1 MSWLFTSDGQSIGA
15 SASVLP
21 MNIQGRFPLGL
32 TCLISLPSKGLSR
45 VFSSTTVQKTSI
57 LGCSALFMVQL
68 SHPLVIEK
76 RLQVGRGGDAQSL
89 ACLLVVARDSDS
101 VVLVSTVCS
110 LCPARAISA
119 YSSHLLLPQLR
130 GVHVLGI
137 LRLFKAEPRLASSC

>member
-1 MSWLFTSDGQSIGA
+1 
-15 SASVLP
+15 

-57 LGCSALFMVQL
+57 LGRSALFMVQL

-89 ACLLVVARDSDS
+89 ACLLVVARDLDRVWSWFQLS
-101 VVLVSTVCS
+101 AASALQGLFQHIHLICY
-110 LCPARAISA
+110 CPS
-119 YSSHLLLPQLR
+119 
-130 GVHVLGI
+130 
-137 LRLFKAEPRLASSC
+137 